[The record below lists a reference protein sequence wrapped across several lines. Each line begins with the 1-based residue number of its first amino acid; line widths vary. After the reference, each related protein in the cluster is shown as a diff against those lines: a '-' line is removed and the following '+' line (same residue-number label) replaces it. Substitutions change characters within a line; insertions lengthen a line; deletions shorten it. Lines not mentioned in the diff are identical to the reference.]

1 FNAAPFCEIRT
12 EDAFVAANAV
22 PLTAVERGKEAVMAT
37 NFEAP
42 RAFEGEAVATLVGV
56 PDTIQI
62 APIKV
67 TKDTK
72 EMRFNVVT
80 TEASPVGKKENL
92 FVQVEIPVGNGASIH
107 RIALGSSLRIDAP
120 RKAAPVAKAAPAAA
134 PKAAA
139 PAAPAPVVL
148 SRLEQLRQ
156 EKAGAKN

>member
-1 FNAAPFCEIRT
+1 
-12 EDAFVAANAV
+12 
-22 PLTAVERGKEAVMAT
+22 MAT
-37 NFEAP
+37 HFEAP

-72 EMRFNVVT
+72 ELRFNVVT
-80 TEASPVGKKENL
+80 TEASPMGKKENL
-92 FVQVEIPVGNGASIH
+92 FVQVEIPVGKGASIH

>member
-1 FNAAPFCEIRT
+1 
-12 EDAFVAANAV
+12 
-22 PLTAVERGKEAVMAT
+22 MAT

-80 TEASPVGKKENL
+80 TEASPIGKKDNL
-92 FVQVEIPVGNGASIH
+92 FVQVDIPVGKSTATH

-120 RKAAPVAKAAPAAA
+120 RKAAPVAKAAAPAAA